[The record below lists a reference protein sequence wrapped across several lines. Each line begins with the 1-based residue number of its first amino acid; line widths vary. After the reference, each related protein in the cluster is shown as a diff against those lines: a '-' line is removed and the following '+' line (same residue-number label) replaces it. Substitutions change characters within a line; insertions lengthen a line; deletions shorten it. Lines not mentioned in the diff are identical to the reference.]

1 MRSINPHAPTRG
13 RLEYSNPIL
22 PLLGRQATSPFK
34 AIMIYGRLNPFE
46 LLRQRKIHSYTIAE
60 RADNLHAF
68 GQTQVNLRS
77 GNETGLSKAEYPAS
91 AHLATSAGNIFMI
104 VLKNPKYE
112 KVDGMFAII
121 YASEEQ

>member
-22 PLLGRQATSPFK
+22 PLLGRQAAYPFK

-46 LLRQRKIHSYTIAE
+46 LLRRRKIHSYIIAE

-68 GQTQVNLRS
+68 GQAQVNLRP
-77 GNETGLSKAEYPAS
+77 GNETGLSRAE
-91 AHLATSAGNIFMI
+91 
-104 VLKNPKYE
+104 
-112 KVDGMFAII
+112 
-121 YASEEQ
+121 